1 MDSCSVFRKVLEP
14 CSRWNEHILCIFY
27 RSDFLWG
34 KKIIYRKSR
43 KMCNKAKR
51 IRKETSPSSLVLTVS
66 HSMLTSLVF
75 SQNRE
80 VRDCGVIFAKYYIRP
95 CSVHTVPAIGLF
107 YFFSTLEHFLLL
119 MQHLTVLNFLSFNFS
134 V

>member
-1 MDSCSVFRKVLEP
+1 
-14 CSRWNEHILCIFY
+14 
-27 RSDFLWG
+27 
-34 KKIIYRKSR
+34 
-43 KMCNKAKR
+43 MCNKAKR

-107 YFFSTLEHFLLL
+107 IFFLAH
-119 MQHLTVLNFLSFNFS
+119 
-134 V
+134 